1 MKIFRVSADK
11 NQIFSEKK
19 RVFFSLSSRWK
30 EDKEEGGTF
39 LGEVG
44 DDADG
49 SGDSLDA
56 LVLLVVL
63 AGRHSPAKNSAIA
76 KPEANA
82 EAERERRSRIKHVQ
96 PKKRGRGRQEKMRSR
111 ERERQRESSR
121 EGSKEI
127 LSQPF
132 GRPGRGLYRNPLA
145 ALSSLASWPLFLLYM
160 QHL

>member
-82 EAERERRSRIKHVQ
+82 EATQRRRGSGAAESSTYSQKSEAEGGKRKCVAEREK
-96 PKKRGRGRQEKMRSR
+96 GRGNRLEKEAKRYCRS
-111 ERERQRESSR
+111 
-121 EGSKEI
+121 
-127 LSQPF
+127 
-132 GRPGRGLYRNPLA
+132 
-145 ALSSLASWPLFLLYM
+145 
-160 QHL
+160 HLVGPAVAFIVIR